1 MALDPKS
8 KERPRPRRPDSVVGI
23 VVSRFH
29 EELTGA
35 MKDSAVRE
43 LIACGVA
50 EDDIHVVWV
59 PGAFE
64 LPIAALHL
72 STVKD
77 VEAILCFGLVLKGE
91 TEHDHWV
98 AHGCVTGLMNVS
110 LEEFKPVH
118 LGVLTCS
125 TLEQA
130 RSRALPP
137 ELGGKEDKGRE
148 VARAAIETLL
158 ALDEIGELSK

>member
-1 MALDPKS
+1 MALDPHKQD
-8 KERPRPRRPDSVVGI
+8 RAQPVRPDTSIGI

-43 LIACGVA
+43 LIACGVD
-50 EDDIHVVWV
+50 ESDIHVLWV
-59 PGAFE
+59 PGSFE
-64 LPIAALHL
+64 LPLVARELGQEHQL
-72 STVKD
+72 D
-77 VEAILCFGLVLKGE
+77 AILCFGLILKGE

-98 AHGCVTGLMNVS
+98 AHGAVTGIMSAS
-110 LEEFKPVH
+110 LELGIPIQ
-118 LGVLTCS
+118 LGVLTCA

-130 RSRALPP
+130 RARALPP
-137 ELGGKEDKGRE
+137 EAGGREDKGRE

-158 ALDEIGELSK
+158 TLDEIGELDA

>member
-8 KERPRPRRPDSVVGI
+8 NERPRPNRPGTVVGI

-29 EELTGA
+29 EDLTGA

-43 LIACGVA
+43 LVACGVSP
-50 EDDIHVVWV
+50 EDVHVVWV

-64 LPIAALHL
+64 LPIAASHMAEL
-72 STVKD
+72 KD
-77 VEAILCFGLVLKGE
+77 VECVLCFGLVLKGE

-98 AHGCVTGLMNVS
+98 AHGCVSGLMDAS
-110 LEEFKPVH
+110 LQAFKPIH

-130 RSRALPP
+130 RARALPP
-137 ELGGKEDKGRE
+137 DRGGKEDKGRE
-148 VARAAIETLL
+148 VARAAIETLI
-158 ALDEIGELSK
+158 ALDEIGEMQT

>member
-8 KERPRPRRPDSVVGI
+8 NERPRPHRPGTVVAI
-23 VVSRFH
+23 AVSRFH

-50 EDDIHVVWV
+50 EDDIEVVWV

-64 LPIAALHL
+64 LPIVALHL
-72 STVKD
+72 SSVRD

-91 TEHDHWV
+91 TEHDRWV
-98 AHGCVTGLMNVS
+98 AEGCVSGLMRVS

-118 LGVLTCS
+118 LGVLTCA

-130 RSRALPP
+130 RARALPP
-137 ELGGKEDKGRE
+137 ERGGKEDKGRE

-158 ALDEIGELSK
+158 TLDEIGGLRK